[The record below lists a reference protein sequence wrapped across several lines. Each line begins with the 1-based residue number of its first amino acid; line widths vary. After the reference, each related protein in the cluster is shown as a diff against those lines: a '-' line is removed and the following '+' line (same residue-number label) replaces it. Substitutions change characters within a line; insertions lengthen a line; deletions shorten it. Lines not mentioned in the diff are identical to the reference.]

1 MLSVKTFVEG
11 VMAIAVDNGIT
22 PSDKWQEVVYN
33 NLKSDFTDADFITA
47 CKRIMTEVKLYD
59 KMPTTRQFLDFAPAK
74 LTAKELTLQ
83 SKVNFLNK
91 VSNYLQEDYI
101 SSYDREAFSKDLT
114 EIECRTLQSAGGISE
129 LWRRVHDLDYPTS
142 IAKIRKELADFYE
155 DNCTVENINR
165 KIAISS
171 ERGGQQ
177 TLGNTMTKLLN
188 RFQ

>member
-1 MLSVKTFVEG
+1 MLSIKTFVEG
-11 VMAIAVDNGIT
+11 IMAIAVDNGIT

-33 NLKSDFTDADFITA
+33 NLKNDFTDTEFITA

-74 LTAKELTLQ
+74 LTDKEVLLQ

-91 VSNYLQEDYI
+91 VNDYLREEYI
-101 SSYDREAFSKDLT
+101 SSYDREAFSNNLT
-114 EIECRTLQSAGGISE
+114 DIECRTLQSAGGISE

-142 IAKIRKELADFYE
+142 IAKIRKELSDFYD

-165 KIAISS
+165 KILISN

-177 TLGNTMTKLLN
+177 TLGDAMAKLLN